1 MQAAIK
7 NIFAFGLLW
16 IISCGMK
23 LSEYFPTHYGDSNRH
38 KQTNNTV
45 GEYYPTTQVSKQ
57 HGGRKLLN
65 RPGFEL
71 EVWLIIFSCEMYFFF
86 YDIPI

>member
-1 MQAAIK
+1 
-7 NIFAFGLLW
+7 
-16 IISCGMK
+16 MK
-23 LSEYFPTHYGDSNRH
+23 LSEYFPTHNSDSNRH

-45 GEYYPTTQVSKQ
+45 GENYPTAQVSKQ

-71 EVWLIIFSCEMYFFF
+71 EV
-86 YDIPI
+86 